1 MLDLSQE
8 LIPLIQTLIPGF
20 LMTMTF
26 YWFAE
31 VPKPNQFERT
41 LQALVGTA
49 VIQAL
54 IYSIEQ
60 FSYWAG
66 SFISLGTWSVAKA
79 NLLGIIVGGVS
90 GAILAY
96 CCNKDLIY
104 SAARRLRITTKAST
118 NDITDTYQKLGRLPV
133 VLHFKDERRLMGYV
147 EKFPSNSQNSSFL
160 ITQPDW
166 LVEEKIVNC
175 VGTYAMLINSSDV
188 QWVEFLE
195 GEEPEHG

>member
-49 VIQAL
+49 VIQTL
-54 IYSIEQ
+54 IHGTEQ
-60 FSYWAG
+60 LAYGIGSYK
-66 SFISLGTWSVAKA
+66 SFGVWSVATA
-79 NLLGIIVGGVS
+79 NLLGIMIGGIS
-90 GAILAY
+90 GVALAF

-104 SAARRLRITTKAST
+104 SAARKLRITTKAST
-118 NDITDTYQKLGRLPV
+118 NDNTDTYQKLGILPV

-147 EKFPSNSQNSSFL
+147 EKFPSSSQNSSFL
-160 ITQPDW
+160 ITEPDW
-166 LVEEKIVNC
+166 LVGDEILPCK
-175 VGTYAMLINSSDV
+175 GTYAMLINSSDV
-188 QWVEFLE
+188 QWVEFLD
-195 GEEPEHG
+195 GKEPENG